1 MLSVMLPERM
11 RVMRVMRVIRVPVFV
26 VSLLASLP
34 YVASAQRPVNFSF
47 GGGYT
52 QPNAEVSDRLGGGYN
67 FNIGLQGNVTPV
79 IGIEGLYSFNGFG
92 DKQLLIDI
100 ASAPGG
106 TPIPTELFG
115 DMSMQYG
122 TASLIVQKPDGG
134 VRPYGL
140 VGMGV
145 YYRKVRLTTPGVGF
159 VPGYCDPWWYVC
171 YPGGWVET
179 TNIIG
184 DRSSTDFGMSF
195 GGGVNFGAFYGE
207 LRYHYVWGPE
217 VQATSGYA
225 AYRRCRPRH
234 SKGQRPVPPD
244 DVRLPLLDRS
254 AIAFAAATLL
264 PAAAM
269 PRSSGAAWAPPRP
282 AGRDEGF
289 PSSMLSGSLT
299 RASVRHGSG

>member
-1 MLSVMLPERM
+1 M
-11 RVMRVMRVIRVPVFV
+11 RVMRAKTVFV
-26 VSLLASLP
+26 LVVSFLASLP
-34 YVASAQRPVNFSF
+34 YAASAQPNPVNFSF

-92 DKQLLIDI
+92 DKDLPPLDV
-100 ASAPGG
+100 AVNPPGA
-106 TPIPTELFG
+106 TVPADLSG

-122 TASLIVQKPDGG
+122 TASLIVQKPDGT

-145 YYRKVRLTTPGVGF
+145 YYRKVRLTSPGVGW

-179 TNIIG
+179 TNILG

-195 GGGVNFGAFYGE
+195 GGGVNFGVAYAE

-217 VQATSGYA
+217 VE
-225 AYRRCRPRH
+225 
-234 SKGQRPVPPD
+234 
-244 DVRLPLLDRS
+244 
-254 AIAFAAATLL
+254 
-264 PAAAM
+264 
-269 PRSSGAAWAPPRP
+269 PRSFTGPGGGNVAFD
-282 AGRDEGF
+282 GRKANGQF
-289 PSSMLSGSLT
+289 LQTTFGL
-299 RASVRHGSG
+299 RF

>member
-1 MLSVMLPERM
+1 M
-11 RVMRVMRVIRVPVFV
+11 RVKTVPVFV
-26 VSLLASLP
+26 VTLLASLP

-52 QPNAEVSDRLGGGYN
+52 QPNSEVSDRLGGGFN

-92 DKQLLIDI
+92 DKELTLNVADN
-100 ASAPGG
+100 PGNP
-106 TPIPTELFG
+106 TIPTPFSG

-145 YYRKVRLTTPGVGF
+145 YYRKIRLTTPGVGW

-195 GGGVNFGAFYGE
+195 GGGVNFGPAYAE

-217 VQATSGYA
+217 VTVNQASPPIAGVTVDSHKA
-225 AYRRCRPRH
+225 N
-234 SKGQRPVPPD
+234 GQF
-244 DVRLPLLDRS
+244 LQTT
-254 AIAFAAATLL
+254 F
-264 PAAAM
+264 
-269 PRSSGAAWAPPRP
+269 
-282 AGRDEGF
+282 GF
-289 PSSMLSGSLT
+289 
-299 RASVRHGSG
+299 RF